1 MSNLG
6 NPQVYYNGFVS
17 LSRNVFLTSSVGIAM
32 HGYSNS
38 FKTSTS
44 SILVM
49 FAAKLIFVFAFLYGL
64 FGVIGM
70 LRYIKDIENSNEL
83 ISKQV
88 QLNLWRRQV
97 YLVCL
102 YLAIIFLLFILKL
115 QRFISLLQN

>member
-6 NPQVYYNGFVS
+6 NPQNYYNGFIS

-49 FAAKLIFVFAFLYGL
+49 VAAKLIFVFAFLYGL

-70 LRYIKDIENSNEL
+70 LRYMKQIENSNEPL
-83 ISKQV
+83 SKQV

-97 YLVCL
+97 YLVCF
-102 YLAIIFLLFILKL
+102 YLAIIFVLFILKL
-115 QRFISLLQN
+115 KRFMSIF